1 MTLMGWKDE
10 GVMRLFEAGRA
21 LAVGTMLAV
30 IMLSANLAS
39 AGTSPRSELE
49 DFFGR
54 ALAIRS
60 EATNAKQAR
69 DDVRGLARALFDG
82 RTASRH
88 ALGREWNQRTGA
100 ERDEFARAFTDVLER
115 AYIDIVQARLPR
127 DRPPAIRVIG
137 EDISG
142 DRAAVVRT
150 KVQTRDGGD
159 VQLDYQMNRPGKA
172 WLIRDVVIDGV
183 SLVENYRAQFARV
196 LRRSSYAELLQRL
209 RTVAGTGAETAGAAR
224 PRSGPRLDLLALAPL
239 GPPAQTP

>member
-1 MTLMGWKDE
+1 MAL
-10 GVMRLFEAGRA
+10 MRLFETDLA
-21 LAVGTMLAV
+21 LGTMLAV
-30 IMLSANLAS
+30 IMLSPGLAS
-39 AGTSPRSELE
+39 AGPSPRGELE

-54 ALAIRS
+54 AMAIRS
-60 EATNAKQAR
+60 EATTAKQAR

-82 RTASRH
+82 RTASRQ

-115 AYIDIVQARLPR
+115 AYIEIVQARLPR
-127 DRPPAIRVIG
+127 DRPPAIRVLG

-142 DRAAVVRT
+142 DRVAVVRT

-159 VQLDYQMNRPGKA
+159 VQLDYKMNRPGKV

-196 LRRSSYAELLQRL
+196 LRRSSYAELLEQL
-209 RTVAGTGAETAGAAR
+209 RTVAGTGAETTVAAR
-224 PRSGPRLDLLALAPL
+224 PGSGPRPDALSLAPL
-239 GPPAQTP
+239 GHSAQTP

>member
-1 MTLMGWKDE
+1 
-10 GVMRLFEAGRA
+10 MRLFETGRG

-30 IMLSANLAS
+30 IMLSPNLAS
-39 AGTSPRSELE
+39 AGTSPRGELE

-54 ALAIRS
+54 AIAIRS
-60 EATNAKQAR
+60 ETTTAKQAR

-82 RTASRH
+82 RTASRQ
-88 ALGREWNQRTGA
+88 ALDREWNQRTGA
-100 ERDEFARAFTDVLER
+100 EREEFARAFTDVLER

-142 DRAAVVRT
+142 DRVAVVRT

-159 VQLDYQMNRPGKA
+159 VQLDYKMTRPGKR

-196 LRRSSYAELLQRL
+196 LRRSSYAELLERL
-209 RTVAGTGAETAGAAR
+209 RTVAGPGADKTVAAW
-224 PRSGPRLDLLALAPL
+224 PRSGLRPDVIAFAPL
-239 GPPAQTP
+239 GQLAQTP